1 MPTKRFK
8 DANALVDWI
17 EEEFD
22 PAKRVV
28 EGPSPIVGLPHATT
42 WARYKAPVYIGLI
55 ALAIGMISLWLG
67 LGERDW
73 LLLLIGFGAGALV
86 TFRGTPRPRQ

>member
-1 MPTKRFK
+1 METKRFK
-8 DANALVDWI
+8 DAEAVADWI

-22 PAKRVV
+22 PAKP
-28 EGPSPIVGLPHATT
+28 EDHPPIVGLPGPTT
-42 WARYKAPVYIGLI
+42 CERYQGTVYLALT
-55 ALAIGMISLWLG
+55 ALAFGLVSLWLG